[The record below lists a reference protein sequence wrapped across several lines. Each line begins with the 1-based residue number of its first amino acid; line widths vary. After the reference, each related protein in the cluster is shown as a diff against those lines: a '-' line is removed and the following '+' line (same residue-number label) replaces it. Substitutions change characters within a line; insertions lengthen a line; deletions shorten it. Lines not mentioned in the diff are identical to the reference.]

1 MANHERA
8 ERVDDL
14 LKTVQEKTGLD
25 LDQAKGAIEAVLGF
39 LKDKL
44 PEPIAG
50 QLENFIGGDGDGDG
64 LDIGDA
70 LGGLGDMAKG
80 LFGGND

>member
-1 MANHERA
+1 ME
-8 ERVDDL
+8 DL

-25 LDQAKGAIEAVLGF
+25 VSQAQGAIEAVLGF

-50 QLENFIGGDGDGDG
+50 QLDNLIGGDGDGGG
-64 LDIGDA
+64 LD
-70 LGGLGDMAKG
+70 LGGIADMAKG
-80 LFGGND
+80 LFGDD

>member
-1 MANHERA
+1 MKGHT
-8 ERVDDL
+8 VDDL

-39 LKDKL
+39 IKDKL
-44 PEPIAG
+44 PAPIAG
-50 QLENFIGGDGDGDG
+50 QLENLIGGDGDSDDGDG
-64 LDIGDA
+64 GGFD

-80 LFGGND
+80 LFGKD